1 MRPSVFSRRAHW
13 ESRKHNTTRIG
24 EGHALGGG
32 GAAGAGGQ
40 DLAAVRT
47 TRAAAAERRRQ
58 VSLLYVRCPSGFNG
72 VACHVS
78 THETNTNIVLNPHT
92 HKTKRGKVMPE
103 GERRLGGAGGAGP
116 EPLSSKVRY
125 AWARPSRT
133 RTCLHPPTHP
143 INHLHRRHPSDAPP
157 SRHCLGRRPSE
168 SKSAARRSAGPWTR
182 SAAGRLRSR
191 SVATVSWVLFLVLSC
206 VGGGGGEQ
214 PGWVFVRS
222 CGRRMGPLFIS
233 PYHHHHS
240 FPFYHTY
247 HPST

>member
-1 MRPSVFSRRAHW
+1 MRTA
-13 ESRKHNTTRIG
+13 
-24 EGHALGGG
+24 
-32 GAAGAGGQ
+32 
-40 DLAAVRT
+40 
-47 TRAAAAERRRQ
+47 RAAAAERRRQ

-206 VGGGGGEQ
+206 VGGGGGGTTRMGVCAFLWAADGAAFYFSLPPPPLLSLLSYLPPIDVNPRCVCERESER
-214 PGWVFVRS
+214 VER
-222 CGRRMGPLFIS
+222 GRRDW
-233 PYHHHHS
+233 
-240 FPFYHTY
+240 
-247 HPST
+247 